1 MTKSELKDAL
11 ELFASKP
18 DDALESTEVGAA
30 FLGCCQRTVRYHPKL
45 ERVYIT
51 PRKYNFRVGNLRAVA
66 KGRHDRAISS

>member
-45 ERVYIT
+45 E
-51 PRKYNFRVGNLRAVA
+51 PLGLVA
-66 KGRHDRAISS
+66 IARLGLSRTGLYAPGEDTAQARDV